1 MAGGCPVVAAASG
14 GILDIVTDGENG
26 YLFDPLD
33 PDGVVKATQN
43 LLAAQAEREL
53 LRSNA
58 RLEAERWGWPA
69 ATQQL
74 VDYYEQVVYGKTALA
89 A

>member
-14 GILDIVTDGENG
+14 GIPDIVTDGENG

-33 PDGVVKATQN
+33 ADGVIKATKN
-43 LLAAQAEREL
+43 LLSAQAEREV
-53 LRSNA
+53 LRTNA

-74 VDYYEQVVYGKTALA
+74 VSYYERVVNGKTALA